1 MNSGSCSQMSSWKW
15 PIGVNTCYYNIATST
30 VFSPGGGAGGGET
43 PIWTGQGCS
52 LEIKE
57 TNLGVAQRFFW
68 PIKAIILNF
77 DYMDRVN
84 FFSSATLKET
94 FTAKY
99 NAVLP
104 RKP

>member
-15 PIGVNTCYYNIATST
+15 PIGVNTSYYNIATST
-30 VFSPGGGAGGGET
+30 VFSPGGGGEGWDSHMNGAGMLVGNKGDQSGRGPT
-43 PIWTGQGCS
+43 
-52 LEIKE
+52 
-57 TNLGVAQRFFW
+57 FFW

-99 NAVLP
+99 NGVLP
-104 RKP
+104 RTP